1 MNGKEFLNAVDLLE
15 KEKHIDRDIIFEAM
29 ELALASAYKKNF
41 NSQTN
46 SKVLINR
53 ETGDIKIYSYRTIV
67 DEVMDPEIEIS
78 LEDAKKIDKT
88 KELGDT
94 IDEEVTPMDFGRVAA
109 ATAKQVVVQ
118 KIREAERASIINEFE
133 SKQDELISGTVA
145 LEDEGNYYI
154 DLGRTN
160 GILPKKELIGDEKIE
175 MGSVIKAYVTK
186 VDSNSKGTVILLSRT
201 HYNFVKRLFEL
212 EIPELADGSIIIH
225 GVAREPGVRSK
236 VAVSSEYANIDPIGC
251 CIGEKGCRIS
261 RIMKELNGEKLDVV
275 RYDDDKE
282 TFIKNALSPAKNIQ
296 VFILDPKKQE
306 ALVIADGEDFSLA
319 LGKKGLNVRLASKL
333 TRYRIDVKTVEQ
345 AKEMGISIRLGE

>member
-1 MNGKEFLNAVDLLE
+1 MNGKEFLKAVDILE

-41 NSQTN
+41 DSKTN

-53 ETGDIKIYSYRTIV
+53 ETGDIKIYSYKTV
-67 DEVMDPEIEIS
+67 VEEVLDPEIEIS
-78 LEDAKKIDKT
+78 LEDARKIDKL

-94 IDEEVTPMDFGRVAA
+94 IDEEVTPNDFGRVAA
-109 ATAKQVVVQ
+109 STAKQVVVQ

-133 SKQDELISGTVA
+133 SKQGELVSGTVA

-160 GILPKKELIGDEKIE
+160 GILPKTELIGNEKIA

-186 VDSNSKGTVILLSRT
+186 VDSNTKGTIILLSRA

-212 EIPELADGSIIIH
+212 EIPELADGSVMIYA
-225 GVAREPGVRSK
+225 VARDAGARSK
-236 VAVSSEYANIDPIGC
+236 VAVYSEYANIDPIGC
-251 CIGEKGCRIS
+251 CIGEKGNRIT
-261 RIMKELNGEKLDVV
+261 RIMNELAGEKLDIIK
-275 RYDDDKE
+275 YDPDKE
-282 TFIKNALSPAKNIQ
+282 TFIANALNPAKNIQ
-296 VFILDPKKQE
+296 VYILDPKKQE
-306 ALVIADGEDFSLA
+306 ALAIADGEDFSLA

-333 TRYRIDVKTVEQ
+333 TKYRIDVKTSEQ
-345 AKEMGISIRLGE
+345 AKEMGISIRVGD